1 MSDDGPVLDTS
12 GEAGID
18 APDTGTDHVVVPV
31 RIEEALAAAAM
42 AAICLISFGNVVAR
56 YATNVSFAFTEEFS
70 VFLLVFMTFVGASA
84 AFAANE
90 HIRITFFLKRMPPGL
105 RRLCD
110 VVTLLATTAMFAL
123 IVYYGG
129 KVTFAEWTWGET
141 SPGLGY
147 PAWIY
152 TVWLPLL
159 SVVIILRVLGRGV
172 ARLRRRHS
180 RI

>member
-1 MSDDGPVLDTS
+1 
-12 GEAGID
+12 
-18 APDTGTDHVVVPV
+18 
-31 RIEEALAAAAM
+31 
-42 AAICLISFGNVVAR
+42 
-56 YATNVSFAFTEEFS
+56 
-70 VFLLVFMTFVGASA
+70 MTFVGASA

-105 RRLCD
+105 RRLCEI
-110 VVTLLATTAMFAL
+110 VTLLATTAMFAL

-129 KVTFAEWTWGET
+129 KVTWAEWTWGET

-172 ARLRRRHS
+172 ARLRPRHP
-180 RI
+180 RV

>member
-1 MSDDGPVLDTS
+1 M
-12 GEAGID
+12 
-18 APDTGTDHVVVPV
+18 

-70 VFLLVFMTFVGASA
+70 IFLLVFMTFVGASA

-90 HIRITFFLKRMPPGL
+90 HVRITYFLQRMPPAW
-105 RRLCD
+105 RRLSET
-110 VVTLLATTAMFAL
+110 VTLLATTAMFAL
-123 IVYYGG
+123 IVWYGG

-147 PAWIY
+147 PSWIY
-152 TVWLPLL
+152 TIWLPLL
-159 SVVIILRVLGRGV
+159 SVAIILRVLGRGL
-172 ARLRRRHS
+172 ARLRRS
-180 RI
+180 RS

>member
-1 MSDDGPVLDTS
+1 MTDDHRPVLDTAAET
-12 GEAGID
+12 GAGG
-18 APDTGTDHVVVPV
+18 DTGTEHVIVPV
-31 RIEEALAAAAM
+31 KIEEALAAAAM
-42 AAICLISFGNVVAR
+42 AAICLISFGNVVVR

-70 VFLLVFMTFVGASA
+70 IFLLVFMTFVGGSA

-90 HIRITFFLKRMPPGL
+90 HIRIIFFLQRMPPAL
-105 RRLCD
+105 RRLSEA
-110 VVTLLATTAMFAL
+110 VTLIATTAMFAL

-129 KVTFAEWTWGET
+129 KVSFEEWTWGET

-152 TVWLPLL
+152 TIWLPLL

-172 ARLRRRHS
+172 ARLRRPS
-180 RI
+180 RT

>member
-1 MSDDGPVLDTS
+1 MADDNGPVLNTS
-12 GEAGID
+12 AEGGLD

-31 RIEEALAAAAM
+31 KIEEALAAAAM
-42 AAICLISFGNVVAR
+42 AAICLI
-56 YATNVSFAFTEEFS
+56 SFAFTEEFS

-90 HIRITFFLKRMPPGL
+90 HIRISFFLQRMPPKL
-105 RRLCD
+105 RWVCE
-110 VVTLLATTAMFAL
+110 VVTLLATTVMFAL

-129 KVTFAEWTWGET
+129 KVTWAEWTWGET

-159 SVVIILRVLGRGV
+159 SAVIILRVLGRGI
-172 ARLRRRHS
+172 ARLRRRPS
-180 RI
+180 RS